1 MNTKILCLIV
11 LFVSLT
17 KADEDE
23 EPNLKM
29 DDMVEALE
37 TFTSS
42 CEPKPKKEHI
52 KEMLQMKKNPQRET
66 KCLRYCL
73 MKQFDMMNES
83 ETEIVIDKAVELM
96 SMGIQ
101 NKLGEKELKESAET
115 CAVKA
120 KKITDKC
127 ELGYVF
133 SMCVVEEL
141 EKRGFKMPEIK
152 E

>member
-29 DDMVEALE
+29 DDMIDTLE
-37 TFTSS
+37 PFTSN

-52 KEMLQMKKNPQRET
+52 KEMLLRKKNRQRET
-66 KCLRYCL
+66 KCLLYCL
-73 MKQFDMMNES
+73 MKGFDMMNES
-83 ETEIVIDKAVELM
+83 ETEILVDNTVEVYNLDKQMADNEVKEFAE
-96 SMGIQ
+96 ICA
-101 NKLGEKELKESAET
+101 EKAQKH
-115 CAVKA
+115 
-120 KKITDKC
+120 TDKC
-127 ELGYVF
+127 ELAHLF
-133 SMCVVEEL
+133 DLCLIENI
-141 EKRGFKMPEIK
+141 EKRGFKVPVAE